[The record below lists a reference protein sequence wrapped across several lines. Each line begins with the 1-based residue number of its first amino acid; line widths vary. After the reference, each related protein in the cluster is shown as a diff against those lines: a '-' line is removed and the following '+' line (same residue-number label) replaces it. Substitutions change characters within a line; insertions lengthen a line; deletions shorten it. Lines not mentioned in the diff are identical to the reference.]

1 MQKTHILTMLE
12 TFLVRQWDKRKTVC
26 CFAGRNESMSFTNAQ
41 VVFTEEDGE
50 E

>member
-1 MQKTHILTMLE
+1 MLE
-12 TFLVRQWDKRKTVC
+12 TFLGRQWDKRKTVC
-26 CFAGRNESMSFTNAQ
+26 CFAGRNQSMSFTNAQ

>member
-1 MQKTHILTMLE
+1 MGQKENGLL
-12 TFLVRQWDKRKTVC
+12 
-26 CFAGRNESMSFTNAQ
+26 FAERNESMSFTNAQ